1 MGLRAASGD
10 AALAKA
16 VRRNY
21 RFITRVANSLGAELN
36 PVYGYARHY
45 RPGLCAGVEH
55 PAAPYRAQASRDRTH
70 QRDFQRKRQ
79 KSSVAVSP
87 NLSGKAD

>member
-55 PAAPYRAQASRDRTH
+55 PAAPRHTALRPAVTGPTRVTSRERGRRAALQ
-70 QRDFQRKRQ
+70 
-79 KSSVAVSP
+79 
-87 NLSGKAD
+87 